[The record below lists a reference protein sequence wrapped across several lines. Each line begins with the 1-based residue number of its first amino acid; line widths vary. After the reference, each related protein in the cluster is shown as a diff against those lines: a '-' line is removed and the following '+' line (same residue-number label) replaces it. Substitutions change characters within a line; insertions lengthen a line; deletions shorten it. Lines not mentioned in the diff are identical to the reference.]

1 MAAPAATKCFFIFI
15 ANNSY
20 LSRRVVRLG
29 LITGFIALIGVLFS
43 GLAAYRI
50 HDQELTVDGI
60 ALARAIDVHASLV
73 QDRLTERELLARV
86 ASGLF
91 RSPSVIKAN
100 MLQPLRSSIY
110 AFKTDFVVADWIAR
124 LRPDELEAARAELV
138 SAGFPNPTIRSFDDA
153 PLDLGSLDRPVDVLM
168 DVEPRDQQTRTI
180 PGRCLDQHPILGPM
194 LARALAE
201 MKSIAS
207 DPLPLLRPDGPIGL
221 ALAAPVLQEDD
232 AQPAGFVTFSY
243 ELAPL
248 MLANDDLSLFSVAL
262 KDPRSDNSELIANDR
277 GVVISRTASPQ
288 GGAAAVTRRVAF
300 GGRDWSLSYYAKTNA
315 VVRAQQTAAIVAA
328 IGLALTA
335 IVCGLFGYVAYNN
348 LRLSREI
355 QVRIGFE
362 RRLTAV
368 IDELNHRVKNILAVI
383 QSIVTRTLRHGSD
396 IDVARELLI
405 GRIHAMSNV
414 VSLLSESQW
423 QGVKLKG
430 LFEARAIPHAERIA
444 ISGPDIAVSA
454 RAAQSLSLLFF
465 ELASHSD
472 EGLSLVGKHPH
483 IVAHWEVN
491 GEDPSFIF
499 HFRWEEFNTSAA
511 TRRADSDF
519 GVILLDR
526 VAPEALGGTSKR
538 YFTDVSYVYELTAP
552 METVIDMSERDR
564 TEQLSAPLKPVR

>member
-1 MAAPAATKCFFIFI
+1 M
-15 ANNSY
+15 
-20 LSRRVVRLG
+20 VRLG
-29 LITGFIALIGVLFS
+29 FIIGFLALVGILLS
-43 GLAAYRI
+43 GLAAYRV
-50 HDQELTVDGI
+50 HEQELAIDGI

-91 RSPSVIKAN
+91 RAPSVVKSN

-110 AFKTDFVVADWIAR
+110 AFKTDFVVAAWIAR
-124 LRPDELEAARAELV
+124 LKPSELDAAQAELKQ
-138 SAGFPNPTIRSFDDA
+138 AGFPNPTIRDFDDQ
-153 PLDLGSLDRPVDVLM
+153 PLDLKAIDKPIDVLM
-168 DVEPRDQQTRTI
+168 DLEPRTPETTALPAAPPTTI
-180 PGRCLDQHPILGPM
+180 RWSGLCWRKRWRSGKPV
-194 LARALAE
+194 
-201 MKSIAS
+201 AS
-207 DPLPLLRPDGPIGL
+207 DPVPLLRPGGKVGVV
-221 ALAAPVLQEDD
+221 LAAPVVQDGASE
-232 AQPAGFVTFSY
+232 PAGFVTFSY

-248 MLANDDLSLFSVAL
+248 MLANDDLSLFSVVL
-262 KDPRSDNSELIANDR
+262 KDPRDANDELVANDQGIISSR
-277 GVVISRTASPQ
+277 GVECERT
-288 GGAAAVTRRVAF
+288 GAVDDANGDVRRPRLDARLLRQNQC
-300 GGRDWSLSYYAKTNA
+300 GDPRE
-315 VVRAQQTAAIVAA
+315 QTAVIVAA
-328 IGLALTA
+328 IGLALTG

-423 QGVKLKG
+423 QGVQLKG
-430 LFEARAIPHAERIA
+430 LVRGARHPACRPHRRQRT
-444 ISGPDIAVSA
+444 GYRGQRA
-454 RAAQSLSLLFF
+454 RRAGLSLLFF

-483 IVAHWEVN
+483 IVANWEVN
-491 GEDPSFIF
+491 GEGPDTIF

-511 TRRADSDF
+511 TRRAEP
-519 GVILLDR
+519 I
-526 VAPEALGGTSKR
+526 
-538 YFTDVSYVYELTAP
+538 
-552 METVIDMSERDR
+552 
-564 TEQLSAPLKPVR
+564 SA

>member
-1 MAAPAATKCFFIFI
+1 
-15 ANNSY
+15 
-20 LSRRVVRLG
+20 VVRLG
-29 LITGFIALIGVLFS
+29 FIIGLIALIGVSLS
-43 GLAAYRI
+43 GLAAWRV

-91 RSPSVIKAN
+91 RAPGVVKAN
-100 MLQPLRSSIY
+100 MLQPLRASIY
-110 AFKTDFVVADWIAR
+110 AFKTDFVVAGWIAR
-124 LRPDELEAARAELV
+124 LRPDELAAARAELAA
-138 SAGFPNPTIRSFDDA
+138 AGFSNPAIRSFDDA
-153 PLDLGSLDRPVDVLM
+153 PLDSRSTAKPLDVLM
-168 DVEPRDQQTRTI
+168 DVEPRNAETMAF
-180 PGRCLDQHPILGPM
+180 PGRALDAQPILGPT
-194 LARALAE
+194 LAQALADG
-201 MKSIAS
+201 KPVAS
-207 DPLPLLRPDGPIGL
+207 DPITLLRPGGPVGL
-221 ALAAPVLQEDD
+221 VLAAPVLQDGD
-232 AQPAGFVTFSY
+232 AAPAGFVTFSY

-248 MLANDDLSLFSVAL
+248 MLANDDLSLFSVVL
-262 KDPRSDNSELIANDR
+262 KDPRDNDGELVADHQGIVAAKPARQD
-277 GVVISRTASPQ
+277 VAPSMLRTVS
-288 GGAAAVTRRVAF
+288 F
-300 GGRDWSLSYYAKTNA
+300 GGRDWSLGYYAKTNA
-315 VVRAQQTAAIVAA
+315 GIRAQQTAAIVAA
-328 IGLALTA
+328 IGLALTG
-335 IVCGLFGYVAYNN
+335 IICGLFGYVAYNN

-396 IDVARELLI
+396 VDIARELLI

-444 ISGPDIAVSA
+444 VSGPDIAVSA

-483 IVAHWEVN
+483 IVAHWDVS
-491 GEDPSFIF
+491 GEEPDTIF
-499 HFRWEEFNTSAA
+499 NFRWEEFNTSAA
-511 TRRADSDF
+511 TRREDSDF
-519 GVILLDR
+519 GLILLDR
-526 VAPEALGGTSKR
+526 VAPEALGGVSKR

-552 METVIDMSERDR
+552 METVIDMTERDR
-564 TEQLSAPLKPVR
+564 TEQLSAPVKKARS

>member
-1 MAAPAATKCFFIFI
+1 M
-15 ANNSY
+15 
-20 LSRRVVRLG
+20 VRLG
-29 LITGFIALIGVLFS
+29 FIIGFIALIGVLLS
-43 GLAAYRI
+43 GLAAYRV

-60 ALARAIDVHASLV
+60 AMARAIDVHASLV

-91 RSPSVIKAN
+91 HTPSVIKAN

-110 AFKTDFVVADWIAR
+110 AFKTDFVVAAWIAR
-124 LRPDELEAARAELV
+124 LKPSELDAARAELA
-138 SAGFPNPTIRSFDDA
+138 SAGFSNPTIRNFDDK
-153 PLDLGSLDRPVDVLM
+153 PRDTRSLDKPIDVLM
-168 DVEPRDQQTRTI
+168 DVEPRNAETMTF
-180 PGRCLDQHPILGPM
+180 PGRSLDQHPILGPM
-194 LARALAE
+194 FTRA
-201 MKSIAS
+201 MTDGKPVAS
-207 DPLPLLRPDGPIGL
+207 DPIPVLRRDGPIGL
-221 ALAAPVLQEDD
+221 VLAAPVLQDGG
-232 AQPAGFVTFSY
+232 ASPAGFVTFSY

-248 MLANDDLSLFSVAL
+248 MLANDDLSLFSVVL
-262 KDPRSDNSELIANDR
+262 KDPRSTDGELIANDQ
-277 GVVISRTASPQ
+277 GIVTSRTVNPDGPPPSATRT
-288 GGAAAVTRRVAF
+288 VTF
-300 GGRDWSLSYYAKTNA
+300 GGRDWSLGYYAKTNA
-315 VVRAQQTAAIVAA
+315 LKRAQQTAAVVAA
-328 IGLALTA
+328 IGLALTG

-444 ISGPDIAVSA
+444 VSGPDIAVSA

-483 IVAHWEVN
+483 IVAHWEVT
-491 GEDPSFIF
+491 GEDPDTTF

-511 TRRADSDF
+511 TRREDSDF

-552 METVIDMSERDR
+552 METVVDLTERDR
-564 TEQLSAPLKPVR
+564 TEQLSRR

>member
-1 MAAPAATKCFFIFI
+1 
-15 ANNSY
+15 
-20 LSRRVVRLG
+20 
-29 LITGFIALIGVLFS
+29 
-43 GLAAYRI
+43 
-50 HDQELTVDGI
+50 
-60 ALARAIDVHASLV
+60 
-73 QDRLTERELLARV
+73 
-86 ASGLF
+86 
-91 RSPSVIKAN
+91 VIKAN

-110 AFKTDFVVADWIAR
+110 AFKTDFIVASWIAR
-124 LRPDELEAARAELV
+124 LKPSELDAARKELAT
-138 SAGFPNPTIRSFDDA
+138 AGFSNPVIRGFDDQ
-153 PLDLGSLDRPVDVLM
+153 PLNTRSIDKPIDVLM
-168 DVEPRDQQTRTI
+168 DVEPRDAGTMRF
-180 PGRCLDQHPILGPM
+180 PGRSYDRDPVLGPT
-194 LARALAE
+194 LAQAMADG
-201 MKSIAS
+201 KPVAS
-207 DPLPLLRPDGPIGL
+207 DPTPLLRPDGEIGL
-221 ALAAPVLQEDD
+221 VLATPVLQETD
-232 AQPAGFVTFSY
+232 ASPAGFVTFSY

-248 MLANDDLSLFSVAL
+248 MLANDEMSLFSVVL
-262 KDPRSDNSELIANDR
+262 KDPRHADGELVSDDR
-277 GVVISRTASPQ
+277 GIVTSRTVAPEAPAPS
-288 GGAAAVTRRVAF
+288 ATRTVTF
-300 GGRDWSLSYYAKTNA
+300 GGRDWGLAYYAKTNS
-315 VVRAQQTAAIVAA
+315 VKRAEQTAAIVAA
-328 IGLALTA
+328 IGLALTG

-396 IDVARELLI
+396 IDVARDLLI

-444 ISGPDIAVSA
+444 VSGPDVAVSA

-483 IVAHWEVN
+483 IVAHWEVT
-491 GEDPSFIF
+491 GEEPDITF

-511 TRRADSDF
+511 TRREDSDF

-526 VAPEALGGTSKR
+526 VAPEALGGVSKR
-538 YFTDVSYVYELTAP
+538 YFTEVSYVYELTAP
-552 METVIDMSERDR
+552 MQTVVDLTERDR
-564 TEQLSAPLKPVR
+564 TEQLSAPPRPGR

>member
-1 MAAPAATKCFFIFI
+1 
-15 ANNSY
+15 
-20 LSRRVVRLG
+20 
-29 LITGFIALIGVLFS
+29 
-43 GLAAYRI
+43 
-50 HDQELTVDGI
+50 
-60 ALARAIDVHASLV
+60 
-73 QDRLTERELLARV
+73 
-86 ASGLF
+86 
-91 RSPSVIKAN
+91 

-110 AFKTDFVVADWIAR
+110 AFKTDFVVAAWIAR
-124 LRPDELEAARAELV
+124 LKPNELDAARAELA
-138 SAGFPNPTIRSFDDA
+138 SAGFSDPTIRDFKDQ
-153 PLDLGSLDRPVDVLM
+153 PLDARSLDKPIDVLM
-168 DVEPRDQQTRTI
+168 DVEPRNDETKAF
-180 PGRCLDQHPILGPM
+180 PGRSLEGSPVLGPT
-194 LARALAE
+194 LAQAMADG
-201 MKSIAS
+201 KPVAS
-207 DPLPLLRPDGPIGL
+207 DPFPLLRPNGPIGL
-221 ALAAPVLQEDD
+221 VLAAPVLQEGVS
-232 AQPAGFVTFSY
+232 QPAGFVTFSY

-248 MLANDDLSLFSVAL
+248 MLTNDDLSLFSVVL
-262 KDPRSDNSELIANDR
+262 KDPRNPDGELIANDR
-277 GVVISRTASPQ
+277 GIVTTRTAEA
-288 GGAAAVTRRVAF
+288 GAAPSAMRTVTF
-300 GGRDWSLSYYAKTNA
+300 GGRDWSLGYYAKTNA
-315 VVRAQQTAAIVAA
+315 VKRAQQTTAIVAA
-328 IGLALTA
+328 IGLALTG
-335 IVCGLFGYVAYNN
+335 IVCGMFGYVAYNN

-355 QVRIGFE
+355 EVRIGFE

-444 ISGPDIAVSA
+444 VDGPDIAVSA

-483 IVAHWEVN
+483 IVAHWEVT
-491 GEDPSFIF
+491 GEEPDDIF
-499 HFRWEEFNTSAA
+499 HFRWEEFNTSEA
-511 TRRADSDF
+511 TRREDSDF

-552 METVIDMSERDR
+552 MQTVVDMTERDR
-564 TEQLSAPLKPVR
+564 TEQLSAPPKRMR

>member
-1 MAAPAATKCFFIFI
+1 
-15 ANNSY
+15 
-20 LSRRVVRLG
+20 VVRLG
-29 LITGFIALIGVLFS
+29 FIIGLVALIGVLLS
-43 GLAAYRI
+43 GLAAYRV
-50 HDQELTVDGI
+50 HDQELTLDGI
-60 ALARAIDVHASLV
+60 AMARAIDVHASLV

-91 RSPSVIKAN
+91 HTPSVIRAD
-100 MLQPLRSSIY
+100 MLQPLRASIY
-110 AFKTDFVVADWIAR
+110 AFKTDFVVAGWIAR
-124 LRPDELEAARAELV
+124 LQPDELDAARAELAR
-138 SAGFPNPTIRSFDDA
+138 AGFPNPTIRGYDDSPRDTRA
-153 PLDLGSLDRPVDVLM
+153 LTKPIDVLM
-168 DVEPRDQQTRTI
+168 DVEPRNAQTMVLA
-180 PGRCLDQHPILGPM
+180 GRSLDQDPILGPM
-194 LARALAE
+194 FAQAMADQ
-201 MKSIAS
+201 KPVAS
-207 DPLPLLRPDGPIGL
+207 DPVTLLRPDGPIGL
-221 ALAAPVLQEDD
+221 VLAAPVMQDGSN
-232 AQPAGFVTFSY
+232 APVGFVTFSY

-248 MLANDDLSLFSVAL
+248 MLTNDDLSLFSVVL
-262 KDPRSDNSELIANDR
+262 KDPRGADRELIANDQ
-277 GVVISRTASPQ
+277 GVVSTRSVDPSGPPPSATRT
-288 GGAAAVTRRVAF
+288 VMF
-300 GGRDWSLSYYAKTNA
+300 GNRDWTLSYYAKTNA
-315 VVRAQQTAAIVAA
+315 VKRATQTATIAAA
-328 IGLALTA
+328 IGLALTG

-396 IDVARELLI
+396 IDVARDLLI

-444 ISGPDIAVSA
+444 VSGPDIAVSA

-483 IVAHWEVN
+483 IVVHWEVT
-491 GEDPSFIF
+491 GEEPDTIF

-511 TRRADSDF
+511 TRREDSDF

-526 VAPEALGGTSKR
+526 VAPEALGGTSQR

-552 METVIDMSERDR
+552 MLTVVDMTERDR
-564 TEQLSAPLKPVR
+564 TEQLSRR

>member
-1 MAAPAATKCFFIFI
+1 M
-15 ANNSY
+15 
-20 LSRRVVRLG
+20 VRLG
-29 LITGFIALIGVLFS
+29 FIIGFIALIGVLLS
-43 GLAAYRI
+43 GLAAYRV
-50 HDQELTVDGI
+50 HEQELTVDGI

-73 QDRLTERELLARV
+73 QDRLTERELLSRV

-91 RSPSVIKAN
+91 RAPSVIKAN

-110 AFKTDFVVADWIAR
+110 TFKTDFIVASWIAR
-124 LRPDELEAARAELV
+124 LKPNELEAARKELA
-138 SAGFPNPTIRSFDDA
+138 SAGFTNPTIRGFDDA
-153 PLDLGSLDRPVDVLM
+153 RLDTRSVDKPIDVLM
-168 DVEPRDQQTRTI
+168 DVEPRSAATMRL
-180 PGRCLDQHPILGPM
+180 PGRSYDHDPILGPV
-194 LARALAE
+194 LARA
-201 MKSIAS
+201 MTDGKPVAS
-207 DPLPLLRPDGPIGL
+207 DPIPLLRPDGEIGIV
-221 ALAAPVLQEDD
+221 LAAPVLQEAD
-232 AQPAGFVTFSY
+232 ASPAGFVTFSY

-248 MLANDDLSLFSVAL
+248 MLANDDLSLFSVVL
-262 KDPRSDNSELIANDR
+262 KDPSNADGELVSNDR
-277 GVVISRTASPQ
+277 GVVTSRT
-288 GGAAAVTRRVAF
+288 VTPEAPTPSSIRTAAF
-300 GGRDWSLSYYAKTNA
+300 GGRDWKLAYYAKTNSA
-315 VVRAQQTAAIVAA
+315 MRAQETAAIVGA
-328 IGLALTA
+328 IGLSLTG
-335 IVCGLFGYVAYNN
+335 IICGLFGYVAYNN

-396 IDVARELLI
+396 MDVARDLLI

-414 VSLLSESQW
+414 VSLLSESRW

-444 ISGPDIAVSA
+444 VSGPDISVSA

-483 IVAHWEVN
+483 IVAHWEVS
-491 GEDPSFIF
+491 GEDPDITF

-511 TRRADSDF
+511 TRREDSDF
-519 GVILLDR
+519 GLILLDR

-552 METVIDMSERDR
+552 MDTVVDLTERDR

>member
-1 MAAPAATKCFFIFI
+1 M
-15 ANNSY
+15 
-20 LSRRVVRLG
+20 VRLG
-29 LITGFIALIGVLFS
+29 FIIGFIALVGVLLS
-43 GLAAYRI
+43 GLAAYRV

-91 RSPSVIKAN
+91 RAPSVIKAN

-110 AFKTDFVVADWIAR
+110 AFKTDFVVASWIAR
-124 LRPDELEAARAELV
+124 LRPNELEAARSELA
-138 SAGFPNPTIRSFDDA
+138 SAGFSNPTIRDFDDQ
-153 PLDLGSLDRPVDVLM
+153 PLDTRSLDKPINVLM
-168 DVEPRDQQTRTI
+168 DVEPRNAETMAF
-180 PGRCLDQHPILGPM
+180 PGRSFDRHPILGPM
-194 LARALAE
+194 LAQAMADG
-201 MKSIAS
+201 KPVAS
-207 DPLPLLRPDGPIGL
+207 DPTPLLRPNGPIGVV
-221 ALAAPVLQEDD
+221 LAAPVQQEGEDS
-232 AQPAGFVTFSY
+232 PAGFVTFSY
-243 ELAPL
+243 ELASL
-248 MLANDDLSLFSVAL
+248 MLANDDLSLFSVVL
-262 KDPRSDNSELIANDR
+262 KDPRSPGVELIADHQ
-277 GVVISRTASPQ
+277 GVVTSRTASPE
-288 GGAAAVTRRVAF
+288 GPSPSMTRTVTF
-300 GGRDWSLSYYAKTNA
+300 GGRDWSLGYYAKTNA
-315 VVRAQQTAAIVAA
+315 VMRAQQTATVVAG

-335 IVCGLFGYVAYNN
+335 IICWLFGYVAYNN

-444 ISGPDIAVSA
+444 VSGPDIAVSA

-483 IVAHWEVN
+483 IVAHWEVT
-491 GEDPSFIF
+491 GEDTGTIF

-511 TRRADSDF
+511 TRREDSDF

-526 VAPEALGGTSKR
+526 VAPEALGGVSKR

-552 METVIDMSERDR
+552 METVVDMTERDR
-564 TEQLSAPLKPVR
+564 TEQFSAPLKPGR

>member
-1 MAAPAATKCFFIFI
+1 
-15 ANNSY
+15 
-20 LSRRVVRLG
+20 VVRLG
-29 LITGFIALIGVLFS
+29 FIIGFIALIGVLIS

-50 HDQELTVDGI
+50 HDQELTIDGI

-100 MLQPLRSSIY
+100 MLQPLRASIY
-110 AFKTDFVVADWIAR
+110 AFKTDFVVASWIAR
-124 LRPDELEAARAELV
+124 LGPDELAAAGTELA
-138 SAGFPNPTIRSFDDA
+138 SAGFSNPTVRSFDDR
-153 PLDLGSLDRPVDVLM
+153 PLDPKLLDKSIDVLM
-168 DVEPRDQQTRTI
+168 DVEPRNAQTMSF
-180 PGRCLDQHPILGPM
+180 PGRSFDRHSILGPM
-194 LARALAE
+194 LAQAITDG
-201 MKSIAS
+201 KPIAS
-207 DPLPLLRPDGPIGL
+207 DPLPLLRSNGPVGVV
-221 ALAAPVLQEDD
+221 LAAPVLQDG
-232 AQPAGFVTFSY
+232 AVQPAGFVTFSY

-248 MLANDDLSLFSVAL
+248 MLANDDLSLFSVVL
-262 KDPRSDNSELIANDR
+262 KDPRSTGGELIANEQ
-277 GVVISRTASPQ
+277 GVVTSRTAGPSGP
-288 GGAAAVTRRVAF
+288 APWVTRTVAF
-300 GGRDWSLSYYAKTNA
+300 GGRDWSLAYYAKTSA
-315 VVRAQQTAAIVAA
+315 VMRAQQTAAIVAA
-328 IGLALTA
+328 IGLALTF
-335 IVCGLFGYVAYNN
+335 IICGLFGYVAYNN

-355 QVRIGFE
+355 EVRIGFE

-396 IDVARELLI
+396 IDIARELLI

-444 ISGPDIAVSA
+444 VSGPDIAVSA

-483 IVAHWEVN
+483 IVAHWEVA
-491 GEDPSFIF
+491 GEGTHSTF

-511 TRRADSDF
+511 TRREDSDF

-552 METVIDMSERDR
+552 METVIDMTERDR
-564 TEQLSAPLKPVR
+564 TEQLSAPLKRVR

>member
-1 MAAPAATKCFFIFI
+1 
-15 ANNSY
+15 
-20 LSRRVVRLG
+20 
-29 LITGFIALIGVLFS
+29 
-43 GLAAYRI
+43 
-50 HDQELTVDGI
+50 
-60 ALARAIDVHASLV
+60 
-73 QDRLTERELLARV
+73 
-86 ASGLF
+86 
-91 RSPSVIKAN
+91 
-100 MLQPLRSSIY
+100 
-110 AFKTDFVVADWIAR
+110 
-124 LRPDELEAARAELV
+124 
-138 SAGFPNPTIRSFDDA
+138 
-153 PLDLGSLDRPVDVLM
+153 
-168 DVEPRDQQTRTI
+168 
-180 PGRCLDQHPILGPM
+180 M
-194 LARALAE
+194 LARALAD
-201 MKSIAS
+201 MKPVAS

-221 ALAAPVLQEDD
+221 VLAAPVLQEDD

-262 KDPRSDNSELIANDR
+262 KDPRSDNSELIANER

-288 GGAAAVTRRVAF
+288 GGTPVTRTVAF

-315 VVRAQQTAAIVAA
+315 VLRAQQTAAIVAA

-444 ISGPDIAVSA
+444 VSGPDIAVSA

-483 IVAHWEVN
+483 IVAHWEVT
-491 GEDPSFIF
+491 GEEPNVVF
-499 HFRWEEFNTSAA
+499 HFRWEEFNTSAL

-519 GVILLDR
+519 GLILLDR
-526 VAPEALGGTSKR
+526 VAPEALGGISKR

-552 METVIDMSERDR
+552 METVVDMSERDR
-564 TEQLSAPLKPVR
+564 TEQFSAPLKPVR

>member
-1 MAAPAATKCFFIFI
+1 M
-15 ANNSY
+15 
-20 LSRRVVRLG
+20 VRLG
-29 LITGFIALIGVLFS
+29 FIIGFIALIGVLFS
-43 GLAAYRI
+43 GLAAYRV

-60 ALARAIDVHASLV
+60 ALARAIDIHASLV

-86 ASGLF
+86 AAGLF
-91 RSPSVIKAN
+91 RAPSVIKAN

-110 AFKTDFVVADWIAR
+110 AFKTDFVVASWIAR
-124 LRPDELEAARAELV
+124 LKPNELEAARKELAG
-138 SAGFPNPTIRSFDDA
+138 AGFPNPTIRHFDDQ
-153 PLDLGSLDRPVDVLM
+153 PLDTQSLDKPIDVLM
-168 DVEPRDQQTRTI
+168 DVEPRNPETMAF
-180 PGRCLDQHPILGPM
+180 PGRSVDQHPIMGPM
-194 LARALAE
+194 LAQALAAG
-201 MKSIAS
+201 KPVAS
-207 DPLPLLRPDGPIGL
+207 DPLPLLRPNGPVGVV
-221 ALAAPVLQEDD
+221 LAAPVQPEGE

-248 MLANDDLSLFSVAL
+248 MLANDDFSLFSVVL
-262 KDPRSDNSELIANDR
+262 KDPRSPGNELSADHQ
-277 GVVISRTASPQ
+277 GVVMSKTASSEGPPPSMMRT
-288 GGAAAVTRRVAF
+288 VTF
-300 GGRDWSLSYYAKTNA
+300 GGRDWTLGYYAKTNA
-315 VVRAQQTAAIVAA
+315 AVRAEQTAAFVAA
-328 IGLALTA
+328 IGLALTG

-444 ISGPDIAVSA
+444 VSGPDIAVSA

-483 IVAHWEVN
+483 IVAHWEVT
-491 GEDPSFIF
+491 GEDADTTF

-511 TRRADSDF
+511 TRREDSDF
-519 GVILLDR
+519 GLILLDR
-526 VAPEALGGTSKR
+526 VAPEALGGVSKR

-552 METVIDMSERDR
+552 METVVDMTERDR
-564 TEQLSAPLKPVR
+564 TEQLSARP

>member
-1 MAAPAATKCFFIFI
+1 MAVPAAAKCLFVFF
-15 ANNSY
+15 ANTSF

-29 LITGFIALIGVLFS
+29 LIIGFIALIGVLLS
-43 GLAAYRI
+43 GLAAYRV

-110 AFKTDFVVADWIAR
+110 AFKTDFVVASWIAR
-124 LRPDELEAARAELV
+124 LRPNELQAAQAELA
-138 SAGFPNPTIRSFDDA
+138 SAGFPDPTIRSFDDA
-153 PLDLGSLDRPVDVLM
+153 PLDTQTLQRPVDVLM
-168 DVEPRDQQTRTI
+168 DVEPRNEETSAFA
-180 PGRCLDQHPILGPM
+180 GRSVDQHPILGPM
-194 LARALAE
+194 LARALTDE
-201 MKSIAS
+201 KPVAS
-207 DPLPLLRPDGPIGL
+207 DPVPLLRPDGPIGL
-221 ALAAPVLQEDD
+221 VLAAPVLQNGD
-232 AQPAGFVTFSY
+232 ASPAGFVTFSY

-262 KDPRSDNSELIANDR
+262 KDPRSDDGELIANDR

-288 GGAAAVTRRVAF
+288 GRAPSVTRTVTF
-300 GGRDWSLSYYAKTNA
+300 GGRDWSLSYYAKTNT
-315 VVRAQQTAAIVAA
+315 VTRARQTATIVVA

-444 ISGPDIAVSA
+444 VSGPEIAVSA

-483 IVAHWEVN
+483 IVAHWEVT
-491 GEDPSFIF
+491 GEESDSIF

-538 YFTDVSYVYELTAP
+538 YFTEVSYVYELTAP
-552 METVIDMSERDR
+552 MESVVDMSERDR
-564 TEQLSAPLKPVR
+564 TEQFSAPLKP